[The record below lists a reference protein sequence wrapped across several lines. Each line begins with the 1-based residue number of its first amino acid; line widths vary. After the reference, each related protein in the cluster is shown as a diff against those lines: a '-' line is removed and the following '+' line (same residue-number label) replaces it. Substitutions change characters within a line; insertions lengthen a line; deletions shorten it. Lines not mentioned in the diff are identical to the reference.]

1 MPFLQNLQCQ
11 AKGRKAKEAEAD
23 LLKPVCKGQ
32 AGLLGGLGNISAP
45 QFPGRAPLGGK
56 LFTELGGETSGFFL
70 GTQTLD

>member
-11 AKGRKAKEAEAD
+11 AKGRKAKEAD

-32 AGLLGGLGNISAP
+32 VGLLGGLGNISAP
-45 QFPGRAPLGGK
+45 QFPGRAPSGGK